1 MSQSQDVWNILLQD
15 FNMLTG
21 KVHTNQDTLLLIK
34 LSEGCSD
41 AFDEL
46 YEKYWSHVFDE
57 AYKRLG
63 NRDQA
68 KDIAQEVFTSMWT
81 RGTET
86 LIENLPAWL
95 YKVTKNQVY
104 KQMQKQERFVPIP
117 DLLAEL
123 EGHDGWADTA
133 LVAKELLRAY
143 EALIASLPDQ
153 QRIIFRMRYQD
164 ELSPDEIALK
174 LNLSPKTIRNHLG
187 RALLKLRTIF
197 MLVQLLLILTGK

>member
-1 MSQSQDVWNILLQD
+1 
-15 FNMLTG
+15 MLTG

-34 LSEGCSD
+34 LSEGCSH

-46 YEKYWSHVFDE
+46 YEKYWSNVFDE

-63 NRDQA
+63 DRDQA

-95 YKVTKNQVY
+95 YTVTKNQVY
-104 KQMQKQERFVPIP
+104 KQIQKQERFVSIP

-123 EGHDGWADTA
+123 EDHDGWADTT

-153 QRIIFRMRYQD
+153 QRIIFKMRYQE
-164 ELSPDEIALK
+164 ELSSNEIALK

-187 RALLKLRTIF
+187 RAILKLKTTI
-197 MLVQLLLILTGK
+197 LLIQLLTILSEK